1 MDMRKLGARIFV
13 ANLLV
18 GVTLLLVLV
27 YVGIEQTPGTTFSW
41 FISYSSFPLP
51 PPKKPCPP
59 AVEPPPIVSITH
71 VKPHY
76 RVWWAENHRW
86 HDPPLLPRC
95 SMDVCFDWDRC
106 ANHSELLIY
115 LYEESPSPLNYFQA
129 LKDSPYVTS
138 DPDEACVFLVFV
150 DDNININT
158 SEPFDVNWLP
168 HWNGGRNHVLVSFSD
183 DANRLVSHDVIGNAS
198 LMATTGLFETTY
210 RSEFD
215 IGIPVPGKVQMP
227 VLQVVM
233 PFERKYFATFK
244 GVRVVEREIGNVRSM
259 EEFRALH
266 NADDGVVV
274 VTSCNHVS
282 FLFPVCLLPP
292 SLHLPEFH
300 FTDLCIRVCPIT
312 LN

>member
-1 MDMRKLGARIFV
+1 
-13 ANLLV
+13 
-18 GVTLLLVLV
+18 
-27 YVGIEQTPGTTFSW
+27 
-41 FISYSSFPLP
+41 
-51 PPKKPCPP
+51 
-59 AVEPPPIVSITH
+59 
-71 VKPHY
+71 
-76 RVWWAENHRW
+76 
-86 HDPPLLPRC
+86 
-95 SMDVCFDWDRC
+95 MDVCFDWDRC

-282 FLFPVCLLPP
+282 VSSCLSVCSLPP
-292 SLHLPEFH
+292 SISLN
-300 FTDLCIRVCPIT
+300 FTSPICALEYVLIT